1 MITSTFSAQNID
13 YRVEFSKWFQLE
25 FKTVKFPSS
34 GTVFDYCIE
43 KENLRF
49 TPWSEKIPKFELDPD
64 TPLQVGSEGPHH
76 VNLWFRSAGM
86 TCKNFKMYCR

>member
-1 MITSTFSAQNID
+1 MFLVSILAIITRTFSAQNID

-64 TPLQVGSEGPHH
+64 TPLQVGSGSC
-76 VNLWFRSAGM
+76 N
-86 TCKNFKMYCR
+86 CKQGLLPG